1 MPRTQDPEAIP
12 QRLVAAGL
20 ELFLRQGY
28 NATGIQQIASQARV
42 PKGSFYNHFESKD
55 AFAAVIVGRYSEWM
69 QRSWARMMVGAPHT
83 PMAAIRHVFAE
94 MISYHERKPSAVGC
108 LIGNFAAEIASS
120 SPLCRKSLMAAQ
132 RGWRER
138 LAGLITAGQAAGEIR
153 LDIDVRTLSA
163 LTWSAWEGALL
174 RVKVEGEVTP
184 LRDTTNLMLDKI
196 YPPPIDLRSHAVE
209 PRASTLHSRVHGPTA
224 STAGDYPGTP
234 HESAPHQV
242 VRLNHFRSRIK

>member
-28 NATGIQQIASQARV
+28 NATGIQQIANHARV

-94 MISYHERKPSAVGC
+94 MILYHERTPSAVGC

-138 LAGLITAGQAAGEIR
+138 LSGLITAGQAAGEIR
-153 LDIDVRTLSA
+153 LDIDARTLSA

-196 YPPPIDLRSHAVE
+196 YPPPAELHAHASE
-209 PRASTLHSRVHGPTA
+209 PSASA
-224 STAGDYPGTP
+224 SAVVDDRD
-234 HESAPHQV
+234 APHQPAPHML
-242 VRLNHFRSRIK
+242 VRSGLVRFSNLKSRK

>member
-1 MPRTQDPEAIP
+1 MPRTQDPDAIP

-28 NATGIQQIASQARV
+28 NATGIQQIADQARV

-55 AFAAVIVGRYSEWM
+55 AFAAVIVSRYSEWM
-69 QRSWARMMVGAPHT
+69 QRSWARMMLGAPRT
-83 PMAAIRHVFAE
+83 PMAAIHHVFAE
-94 MISYHERKPSAVGC
+94 MIGYHERTPSAVGC

-138 LAGLITAGQAAGEIR
+138 LSGLITAGQAVGEIR
-153 LDIDVRTLSA
+153 LDIDAKTLSA

-196 YPPPIDLRSHAVE
+196 YPPPAEFHVLAQVPSV
-209 PRASTLHSRVHGPTA
+209 STSA
-224 STAGDYPGTP
+224 AGDNQDAL
-234 HESAPHQV
+234 HRV
-242 VRLNHFRSRIK
+242 VRLNTFKSRNK